1 MRTHY
6 PCHKQPTGSVYCGYY
21 VCEAVREFGRY
32 TTDPELVSIYP
43 LLDRC
48 ITAYCKCLH
57 LTLGLILEWIS
68 YFQDQRPLHNGPLH
82 EKQLLFIVDDLCRLI
97 LHEVVHIDG
106 EFVQIINRPK
116 ICKLAS
122 LRQWDNQALR
132 AANSSVSQC
141 K

>member
-1 MRTHY
+1 MCEHMRE
-6 PCHKQPTGSVYCGYY
+6 P
-21 VCEAVREFGRY
+21 GRY
-32 TTDPELVSIYP
+32 TKDSECVRVYS
-43 LLDRC
+43 LLG
-48 ITAYCKCLH
+48 IVAYIIAYSYCLH
-57 LTLGLILEWIS
+57 LILALIFSWMFYL
-68 YFQDQRPLHNGPLH
+68 QDQRKTHKGPIH
-82 EKQLLFIVDDLCRLI
+82 EQQLLHIVDDLCRFI

-132 AANSSVSQC
+132 ASNSSVSQC